1 MLSIMLMTPVL
12 VSTIQEVIGISSLCG
27 RQYGFGCFHS
37 AQYGWDK
44 SHLSV
49 QVSSDLEQFVF
60 FQGLFCCACWCLYF
74 HINSILFVFFSCLP
88 VAEELLSTWF
98 DIIQE
103 LLVSWVDQ

>member
-1 MLSIMLMTPVL
+1 VLLYHPLAREMALPMLTIMLMTPVL

-60 FQGLFCCACWCLYF
+60 FQGLFCVCL
-74 HINSILFVFFSCLP
+74 LVFVFSHKFYPICFFFLF
-88 VAEELLSTWF
+88 TRC
-98 DIIQE
+98 
-103 LLVSWVDQ
+103 